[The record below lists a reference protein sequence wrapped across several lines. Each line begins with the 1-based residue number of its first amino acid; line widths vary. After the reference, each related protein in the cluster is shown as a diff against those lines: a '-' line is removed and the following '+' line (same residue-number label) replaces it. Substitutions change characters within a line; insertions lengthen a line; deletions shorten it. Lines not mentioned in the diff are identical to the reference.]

1 MEPNPKQNTPQQQ
14 ESFPV
19 QVVCNLCESRRFQ
32 LVQINPK
39 PLTLELLCLTCG
51 GIFLLLLDGTLEP
64 FTKDIITKPAPGKP
78 APGYTG

>member
-1 MEPNPKQNTPQQQ
+1 MDKQIPPQEP

-51 GIFLLLLDGTLEP
+51 GIFLLLLDGTLGKI
-64 FTKDIITKPAPGKP
+64 TGDIKTKPAPGKP
-78 APGYTG
+78 VPTYTR